1 MRRLRE
7 ILRHDFTRSSALTSR
22 AVPIF
27 LLSMRVMQVMQ
38 AFLEAAQKRLPGQL
52 VIFP

>member
-7 ILRHDFTRSSALTSR
+7 IMRHDFTRSSALTSR

-27 LLSMRVMQVMQ
+27 LLSMRVMQ